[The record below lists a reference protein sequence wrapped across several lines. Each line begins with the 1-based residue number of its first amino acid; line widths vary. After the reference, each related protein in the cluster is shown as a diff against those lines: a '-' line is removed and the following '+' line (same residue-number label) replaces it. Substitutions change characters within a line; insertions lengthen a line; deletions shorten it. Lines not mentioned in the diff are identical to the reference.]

1 MQIDWD
7 AGKWSWKCKFHA
19 RCGDS
24 FFAFGYFPS
33 EGKIVTPRKFTIVDD
48 KVVLTGF
55 GGSRGYLEPT
65 CVDKEGNSYQIDRI
79 KPVGDLD
86 MNNQPSGWFGYTL
99 KRECVAEFKRFMDNE
114 KKRVENLQKMLDI
127 AQSV

>member
-7 AGKWSWKCKFHA
+7 ASKWSPHCKFKA
-19 RCGDS
+19 RYGDS

-33 EGKIVTPRKFTIVDD
+33 EGKIVTPRKFLIVGG
-48 KVVLTGF
+48 KVVYTDIFGCTGYF
-55 GGSRGYLEPT
+55 EPT

-79 KPVGDLD
+79 KPVCDLD
-86 MNNQPSGWFGYTL
+86 MDNQPSGWFGYTL
-99 KRECVAEFKRFMDNE
+99 KHECVAEFKRFIGNE

-127 AQSV
+127 AHSV

>member
-7 AGKWSWKCKFHA
+7 ASKWSPNCKFKAHY
-19 RCGDS
+19 GDS

-33 EGKIVTPRKFTIVDD
+33 EGRVVTPRQLLIVGG
-48 KVVLTGF
+48 KVVYTDIF
-55 GGSRGYLEPT
+55 GSSGYLEPT

-86 MNNQPSGWFGYTL
+86 MNNQPSGWFGCTL
-99 KRECVAEFKRFMDNE
+99 KRECFAEFKRFMDNE

-127 AQSV
+127 I

>member
-7 AGKWSWKCKFHA
+7 ASKWSPNCKFKAHY
-19 RCGDS
+19 GDS

-33 EGKIVTPRKFTIVDD
+33 EGRVVTPRQLLIVGG
-48 KVVLTGF
+48 KVVYTDIF
-55 GGSRGYLEPT
+55 GSSGYLEPT

-86 MNNQPSGWFGYTL
+86 MNNQPSGWFGCTL
-99 KRECVAEFKRFMDNE
+99 KRECFAEFKRFMDNE

-127 AQSV
+127 EHSV

>member
-7 AGKWSWKCKFHA
+7 ASKWSPNCKFKAHY
-19 RCGDS
+19 GDS

-33 EGKIVTPRKFTIVDD
+33 EGRVVMPRQLLIVGG
-48 KVVLTGF
+48 KVVYTDIF
-55 GGSRGYLEPT
+55 GSSGYLEPT

-86 MNNQPSGWFGYTL
+86 MNNQPSGWFGCTL
-99 KRECVAEFKRFMDNE
+99 KRECFAEFKRFMDNE

-127 AQSV
+127 IQPV

>member
-7 AGKWSWKCKFHA
+7 ASKWSPNCKFKA
-19 RCGDS
+19 RYGDS

-33 EGKIVTPRKFTIVDD
+33 EGRVVTPKQFRIFGG
-48 KVVLTGF
+48 KVVYTDIF
-55 GGSRGYLEPT
+55 GSTGYLEPT
-65 CVDKEGNSYQIDRI
+65 CVDKEGNSYQINRI

-99 KRECVAEFKRFMDNE
+99 KRECFAEFKRFMDNE

-127 AQSV
+127 IQSL